1 MLYKSDYLEEQAVL
15 QVIAKMCAAART
27 APKAYGKDTL
37 HTFVLTGEE
46 KEKLAQK
53 MEEVGQREMG
63 DKMFA
68 WYGRDAA
75 NVRTAQA
82 VVLIGADKKQR
93 GVPHC
98 GYCGFIDCNGCK
110 NAGGNCSFAYV
121 DLGIAVSSAVS
132 TASRDKA
139 DCRIM
144 YSVGKAAAEMEFAPD
159 CLWLGIP
166 VSVSGKNIF
175 FDRAFSTA
183 KLPRRTMDV

>member
-15 QVIAKMCAAART
+15 HVTTKMCAAART
-27 APKAYGKDTL
+27 APKAHGKDTL

-53 MEEVGQREMG
+53 MEKVGKREMG
-63 DKMFA
+63 DKMST

-75 NVRTAQA
+75 NVRAAQA

-98 GYCGFIDCNGCK
+98 GYCGFVDCNGCK
-110 NAGGNCSFAYV
+110 NNGGNCGFAYV

-132 TASRDKA
+132 TASLDKV

-144 YSVGKAAAEMEFAPD
+144 YSVGKAAAEMNFAPD

-175 FDRAFSTA
+175 FDRGVFH
-183 KLPRRTMDV
+183 D